1 MVTPTG
7 SGLSVVVAGGGTG
20 GHIEPALNLADEL
33 RARWPDSS
41 VVALG
46 TAKGLESRLVPAR
59 GYELDLIPPVP
70 LPRKVSRELFSVPG
84 RLAGSVKA
92 ARAVLEQRRASAVV
106 GFGGY
111 VALPA
116 YLAAKRARVPFV
128 IHEANAR
135 PGLANRVGARF
146 TPWVAENYA
155 GSLPHAR
162 RLGCPLRPAVANLD
176 RSATRAEARAFFGL
190 EAAGP
195 VLLVFGGSQ
204 GARSIN
210 TALAAA
216 LPSLREA
223 GVQVLHAVGPAQYGQ
238 QPAQPGYRPVPY
250 IDRMDLAYAA
260 ADLAVCRAG
269 AMTCAEVAA
278 VGLPALYVPYPIGNG
293 EQRLNAEPVVAAGGG
308 LVVDDAALSP
318 AVLRD
323 RCLPLLA
330 DSARLAAMSEQAA
343 AYGIRDGAARLA
355 DLVVQ
360 AAHTAAAAS

>member
-1 MVTPTG
+1 MSRKPQ
-7 SGLSVVVAGGGTG
+7 LSVVVAGGGTG

-33 RARWPDSS
+33 RDRWPDSS

-46 TAKGLESRLVPAR
+46 TVKGLESRLVPAR
-59 GYELDLIPPVP
+59 GYELELVPPVP
-70 LPRKVSRELFSVPG
+70 LPRRVSRELFSVPG
-84 RLAGSVKA
+84 RLAASVMS
-92 ARAVLEQRRASAVV
+92 ARAVIEERRADVVV

-116 YLAAKRARVPFV
+116 YLAAKRVKVPFV
-128 IHEANAR
+128 VHEANAR

-162 RLGCPLRPAVANLD
+162 RLGCPLRSAVANLD

-190 EAAGP
+190 DADGP

-210 TALAAA
+210 AALAPV
-216 LPSLREA
+216 LPAFRQA
-223 GVQVLHAVGPAQYGQ
+223 GVQVLHAVGPAQDEP
-238 QPAQPGYRPVPY
+238 PAPGPGYRPVPY
-250 IDRMDLAYAA
+250 IERMDLAYAA
-260 ADLAVCRAG
+260 ADLAVCRSG

-330 DSARLAAMSEQAA
+330 DSARLATMSERAA
-343 AYGIRDGAARLA
+343 AYGIRDGAAQLA
-355 DLVVQ
+355 DLVV
-360 AAHTAAAAS
+360 AAAEAAP